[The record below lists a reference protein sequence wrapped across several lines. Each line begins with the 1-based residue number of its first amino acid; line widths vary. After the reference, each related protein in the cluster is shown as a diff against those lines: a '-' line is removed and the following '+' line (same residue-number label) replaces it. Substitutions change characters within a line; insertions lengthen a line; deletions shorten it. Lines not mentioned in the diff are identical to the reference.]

1 MKIFLVA
8 LSVLFISACGQTNNI
23 DKGTDL
29 LEGQRELMEKAEDL
43 EDDLQD
49 ALDERMK
56 DIEN

>member
-8 LSVLFISACGQTNNI
+8 LSVLFISACGQTNNS